1 MAETFFLNLVVLLMR
16 NMSLVETEFVLTNTI
31 DSDGQFCSALKNNSD
46 KVLDDFLICF
56 SLLSPIKSV
65 DNCLVI
71 TRVGGYVEISQLNKS
86 PLLPGEEWSFKY
98 AYEYSRHRPLNH
110 TWSPQGVF
118 VKLLDGTI
126 ISVYVDDLHLQ
137 TFSSSEPIAQ
147 NSSNK
152 SIEKSLRLVPH
163 PREWIPSAGVCNL
176 TQPLDLSL
184 NDSEMITRAVSAA
197 SELGERL
204 SLNILSSKN
213 KDLIGSNTK
222 LIIKA
227 QKLIASSSYKLVITS
242 DVIELN
248 AGDEQGLFYGLV
260 TLLQLN
266 QTYHKLIPCGT
277 IIDQPRFDWRG
288 QHLDCARH
296 FYAIESILKLLDLMS
311 LFKLNKFHW
320 HGTDDEAFRFK
331 LDSNPELATA
341 TAKRGNNLLVPPIFG
356 SGPNPTGGCY
366 GSSDIKRVIERASS
380 NYIDV
385 MPEFDLP
392 GHNLSLIQLFPTTRD
407 PGDKSNEV
415 SIQGYFQ
422 NTLNPAMPETFLLIE
437 PLIDDLCNLFPGD
450 YIHLGGDEV
459 APESWKNSP
468 AVEALKTKYDLET
481 NKDVA
486 SWFINKLSA
495 KVESNGKKTA
505 AWQEAEEGSYHE
517 KRSDKLLFSWQNLES
532 GYKLARKGFKVVLC
546 PAEHIYFDMAQS
558 QTYSDRGVNWA
569 AIVSLEDTV
578 DWQIIPSDEPEL
590 ESNIEGMQGHLWSET
605 ILKDSDM
612 ESMLC
617 PRILGLSE
625 SAWTSQNN
633 RRKGAELN
641 DLVLNSYRDLFEKIG
656 WDFYKSE
663 NFDIMSDPAKN
674 KEVLINE

>member
-1 MAETFFLNLVVLLMR
+1 M
-16 NMSLVETEFVLTNTI
+16 
-31 DSDGQFCSALKNNSD
+31 
-46 KVLDDFLICF
+46 
-56 SLLSPIKSV
+56 
-65 DNCLVI
+65 
-71 TRVGGYVEISQLNKS
+71 
-86 PLLPGEEWSFKY
+86 
-98 AYEYSRHRPLNH
+98 
-110 TWSPQGVF
+110 
-118 VKLLDGTI
+118 
-126 ISVYVDDLHLQ
+126 
-137 TFSSSEPIAQ
+137 
-147 NSSNK
+147 
-152 SIEKSLRLVPH
+152 
-163 PREWIPSAGVCNL
+163 PSAGVCNL
-176 TQPLDLSL
+176 SQPLNLSFD
-184 NDSEMITRAVSAA
+184 DSEMITRAVSAA
-197 SELGERL
+197 SELGNRL
-204 SLNILSSKN
+204 NLNILFN
-213 KDLIGSNTK
+213 NNNELIGSNTQ

-227 QKLIASSSYKLVITS
+227 QKHKASSSYTLVITS

-248 AGDEQGLFYGLV
+248 AADEQGLFYGLV

-296 FYAIESILKLLDLMS
+296 FYAVESILKLLDLMS

-331 LDSNPELATA
+331 LDSNPELANA

-356 SGPNPTGGCY
+356 SGPSPTGGCY
-366 GSSDIKRVIERASS
+366 DSSDIKRIIERASS

-392 GHNLSLIQLFPTTRD
+392 GHNLSLIQLLPATRD
-407 PGDKSNEV
+407 PRDKSNEV
-415 SIQGYFQ
+415 SVQGYFQ

-437 PLIDDLCNLFPGD
+437 PLLDDLCNLFPGE

-459 APESWKNSP
+459 SPESWKSSP
-468 AVEALKTKYDLET
+468 AVEALKTKYNLT
-481 NKDVA
+481 NNKDVLC
-486 SWFINKLSA
+486 WFINELSSG
-495 KVESNGKKTA
+495 VHSNGKKTA
-505 AWQEAEEGSYHE
+505 AWQEAEEGNHHE
-517 KRSDKLLFSWQNLES
+517 EKTNKLLFAWRDLES
-532 GYKLARKGFKVVLC
+532 GHDLARKGYKVVLC
-546 PAEHIYFDMAQS
+546 PAQHIYFDMAQS
-558 QTYSDRGVNWA
+558 RDYSDRGINWA
-569 AIVSLEDTV
+569 AIVSFNTTL
-578 DWQIIPSDEPEL
+578 DWEIIPSDEPEI
-590 ESNIEGMQGHLWSET
+590 EENIEGIQGHLWSET

-656 WDFYKSE
+656 WNFYKPE
-663 NFDIMSDPAKN
+663 NFDIMSDPVKN

>member
-1 MAETFFLNLVVLLMR
+1 M
-16 NMSLVETEFVLTNTI
+16 
-31 DSDGQFCSALKNNSD
+31 
-46 KVLDDFLICF
+46 
-56 SLLSPIKSV
+56 
-65 DNCLVI
+65 
-71 TRVGGYVEISQLNKS
+71 
-86 PLLPGEEWSFKY
+86 
-98 AYEYSRHRPLNH
+98 NH

-204 SLNILSSKN
+204 SLNILSSNN

-227 QKLIASSSYKLVITS
+227 QKHIASSSYKLVITS

-366 GSSDIKRVIERASS
+366 DSSDIKRVIERASS

-407 PGDKSNEV
+407 PGDKSKEV

-481 NKDVA
+481 NQDVA

-590 ESNIEGMQGHLWSET
+590 ESNIEGIQGHLWSET

-625 SAWTSQNN
+625 SAWTSQNT

-663 NFDIMSDPAKN
+663 NFDIMSGPAKN
-674 KEVLINE
+674 KEALINE

>member
-1 MAETFFLNLVVLLMR
+1 
-16 NMSLVETEFVLTNTI
+16 MSTVSLEFVLTNTI

-46 KVLDDFLICF
+46 IVLDNFLICF
-56 SLLSPIKSV
+56 SLLSPIKSI
-65 DNCLVI
+65 DNCLVMNQ
-71 TRVGGYVEISQLNKS
+71 VGGYVEISQLNKS
-86 PLLPGEEWSFKY
+86 PLLPDEEWSFKY
-98 AYEYSRHRPLNH
+98 AYEHSRHRPLNH
-110 TWSPQGVF
+110 TWSPQGAF
-118 VKLLDGTI
+118 VKLLDGTF
-126 ISVYVDDLHLQ
+126 ISVYVDDLDSQ
-137 TFSSSEPIAQ
+137 TFSSLEPIAK

-152 SIEKSLRLVPH
+152 SFDKSLRLVPH
-163 PREWIPSAGVCNL
+163 PSEWIPSAGVCNL
-176 TQPLDLSL
+176 SQPLDLSFD
-184 NDSEMITRAVSAA
+184 DSETITRAVSAA
-197 SELGERL
+197 SELGKRL
-204 SLNILSSKN
+204 SLNILSSN
-213 KDLIGSNTK
+213 NNELIGSNTQ

-227 QKLIASSSYKLVITS
+227 QRYKSSSSYSLVITS

-288 QHLDCARH
+288 QHLDCVRH
-296 FYAIESILKLLDLMS
+296 FYAVESILKLLDLMS

-356 SGPNPTGGCY
+356 SGPSPTGGCY
-366 GSSDIKRVIERASS
+366 DSSDIKQVIERASS

-407 PGDKSNEV
+407 PRDKSNEV
-415 SIQGYFQ
+415 SVQGYLK
-422 NTLNPAMPETFLLIE
+422 NTLNPAMPETYSIVE
-437 PLIDDLCNLFPGD
+437 PLIDDLCKLFPGE

-459 APESWKNSP
+459 SPESWKCSP

-486 SWFINKLSA
+486 SWFINKLSDR
-495 KVESNGKKTA
+495 VESNGKKTA
-505 AWQEAEEGSYHE
+505 AWQEAEEGNYLE
-517 KRSDKLLFSWQNLES
+517 KKSDKLLFAWQNLES

-578 DWQIIPSDEPEL
+578 DWQIIPLDEPEL
-590 ESNIEGMQGHLWSET
+590 ESNIEGIQGHLWSET
-605 ILKDSDM
+605 ITQDSHM
-612 ESMLC
+612 EAMLC
-617 PRILGLSE
+617 PRIIGLSE
-625 SAWTSQNN
+625 SAWAAEDNKRTGVELCALANN
-633 RRKGAELN
+633 
-641 DLVLNSYRDLFEKIG
+641 SFRDLFEQIG
-656 WDFYKSE
+656 WEYYRSE
-663 NFDIMSDPAKN
+663 NFDIMPTSN
-674 KEVLINE
+674 TINEEGLTSESVHTNV

>member
-1 MAETFFLNLVVLLMR
+1 MGTVN
-16 NMSLVETEFVLTNTI
+16 SEFVLTSTI
-31 DSDGQFCSALKNNSD
+31 DSDGQFCSTLKNNSD
-46 KVLDDFLICF
+46 KTLGDFLICF

-65 DNCLVI
+65 DNCLVM
-71 TRVGGYVEISQLNKS
+71 TQVGGYVELSQFNRS
-86 PLLPGEEWSFKY
+86 PFLPGEEWSFKY

-110 TWSPQGVF
+110 TWSPQGAF
-118 VKLLDGTI
+118 VKLLDGTF
-126 ISVYVDDLHLQ
+126 ISAYVDDLDFQ
-137 TFSSSEPIAQ
+137 TFSSLDPITK
-147 NSSNK
+147 NLSNK
-152 SIEKSLRLVPH
+152 SFDQSLRLVPH
-163 PREWIPSAGVCNL
+163 PSEWMPSAGVCNL
-176 TQPLDLSL
+176 SQPLNLSFD
-184 NDSEMITRAVSAA
+184 DSEMITRAVSAA
-197 SELGERL
+197 SELGNRL
-204 SLNILSSKN
+204 NLNILSN
-213 KDLIGSNTK
+213 NNNELIGSNTQ

-227 QKLIASSSYKLVITS
+227 QKHKASSSYTLVITS

-248 AGDEQGLFYGLV
+248 AADEQGLFYGLV

-296 FYAIESILKLLDLMS
+296 FYAVESILKLLDLMS

-331 LDSNPELATA
+331 LDSNPELANA

-356 SGPNPTGGCY
+356 SGPSPTGGCY
-366 GSSDIKRVIERASS
+366 DSSDIKQIIERASS

-392 GHNLSLIQLFPTTRD
+392 GHNLSLIQLFPATRD
-407 PGDKSNEV
+407 PRDKSNEV
-415 SIQGYFQ
+415 SVQGYFQ

-437 PLIDDLCNLFPGD
+437 PLLDDLCNLFPGE

-459 APESWKNSP
+459 SPESWKSSP
-468 AVEALKTKYDLET
+468 AVEALKTKYNLT
-481 NKDVA
+481 NNKDVLC
-486 SWFINKLSA
+486 WFINELSSG
-495 KVESNGKKTA
+495 VHSNGKKTA
-505 AWQEAEEGSYHE
+505 AWQEAEEGNHHE
-517 KRSDKLLFSWQNLES
+517 EKTNKLLFAWRDLES
-532 GYKLARKGFKVVLC
+532 GHDLARKGYKVVLC
-546 PAEHIYFDMAQS
+546 PAQHIYFDMAQS
-558 QTYSDRGVNWA
+558 RDYSDRGINWA
-569 AIVSLEDTV
+569 AIVSFNTTL
-578 DWQIIPSDEPEL
+578 DWEIIPSDEPEI
-590 ESNIEGMQGHLWSET
+590 EENIEGIQGHLWSET

-656 WDFYKSE
+656 WNFYKPE
-663 NFDIMSDPAKN
+663 NFDIMSDPVKN